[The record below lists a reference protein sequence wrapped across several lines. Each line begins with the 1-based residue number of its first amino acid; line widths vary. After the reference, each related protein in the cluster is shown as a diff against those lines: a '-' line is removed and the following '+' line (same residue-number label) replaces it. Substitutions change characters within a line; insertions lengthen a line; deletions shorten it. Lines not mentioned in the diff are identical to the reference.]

1 MFRFFL
7 RHCFLGRR
15 REGHVGRESEA
26 PGVVKY
32 FSEHNGNYGKVHL
45 VRDRKEKNKKSSTN
59 KASRLEKKA
68 SAGDAHFNLA
78 CSLNKVDEG

>member
-1 MFRFFL
+1 M
-7 RHCFLGRR
+7 
-15 REGHVGRESEA
+15 
-26 PGVVKY
+26 VKY

-45 VRDRKEKNKKSSTN
+45 VRDRKKSSTN

-78 CSLNKVDEG
+78 CSLNEVDEE